1 MAHSRTVP
9 SRTAPD
15 RPYRRRPAL
24 SVRVALCGALTAV
37 AVCVTPAHAHPS
49 GYPSAPFPDRT
60 GADYGPVTMSGT
72 IEMTPVTSHPGAQV
86 QLRLGGCG
94 GDRGIATSE
103 AFVADTRLNRD
114 SAGLFAEA
122 TVRSTVAPGTY
133 AVRVHCDGH
142 DAVAEG
148 RLTIVDANEPL
159 PRPDNRTLNTGTG
172 TGAGTGTAYSDRTG
186 RAEHPDG
193 PAHPPQGEPGDGTDR
208 RTSHDAPVSPVPPV
222 SAVPAGGG
230 GATLASDEPG
240 TPGLVLAGT
249 TALIAAGLIWHRRRN
264 DAAARRRSEDD
275 Q

>member
-1 MAHSRTVP
+1 MALSRTVP

-24 SVRVALCGALTAV
+24 SVRAALCGALTAV
-37 AVCVTPAHAHPS
+37 AVCAAPAYAHPS
-49 GYPSAPFPDRT
+49 GHPSARFPDSAD
-60 GADYGPVTMSGT
+60 ADYGPVTMSGT

-86 QLRLGGCG
+86 QLRLAGCAS
-94 GDRGIATSE
+94 DRATATSE
-103 AFVADTRLNRD
+103 AFVADARLNKD

-122 TVRSTVAPGTY
+122 AVRSTVAPGTY
-133 AVRVHCDGH
+133 AVRVDCDGH

-159 PRPDNRTLNTGTG
+159 PERPDNRALNTEA
-172 TGAGTGTAYSDRTG
+172 GAGYTAGPGSAHDDR
-186 RAEHPDG
+186 A
-193 PAHPPQGEPGDGTDR
+193 AHPAQGEQG
-208 RTSHDAPVSPVPPV
+208 RTSHDAPASPAVPVDPV
-222 SAVPAGGG
+222 SAVSAGNGS
-230 GATLASDEPG
+230 TSLASAEPG

-264 DAAARRRSEDD
+264 EAAARRRTEDD